1 MTFPVALEDRD
12 SIMIHKCLRF
22 QEISW
27 EGTSGNIREDLPKEG
42 TLIRERYTYH
52 LDQERKKVG
61 GWWSPGLLAA
71 GHLALPDRFCEGAW
85 REIWNRRAF

>member
-1 MTFPVALEDRD
+1 MGDHY

-22 QEISW
+22 QEISR
-27 EGTSGNIREDLPKEG
+27 EGTSENIRGDLPKEG

-52 LDQERKKVG
+52 LDRERKEVG

-71 GHLALPDRFCEGAW
+71 GHLAQPERFGKVLGGK
-85 REIWNRRAF
+85 